1 MSWNLNSIMSA
12 LSSSG
17 LTGGALTSAIS
28 ALAGLSPNAK
38 VKAALTVVLA
48 NSGNTI
54 VVADEVK
61 QIAELPNVPAAVL
74 ALLPTLTAATTPMAV
89 VQAVQAIE
97 TVLGGSGI
105 TIG

>member
-17 LTGGALTSAIS
+17 LTGSALTSAVS

-38 VKAALTVVLA
+38 IKASLTVILA
-48 NSGNTI
+48 NSGNAI

-61 QIAELPNVPAAVL
+61 QIAEMPNVPAAVL
-74 ALLPTLTAATTPMAV
+74 ALLATLTTATTPMAV